1 MPAVAPRSPSVPTTG
16 KPIKFAG
23 IGEKL
28 DQIEVFHPDRMAS
41 RILGM
46 GDMLSLIE
54 KAEANFD
61 EEQAAKLQEKLK
73 KNRFTLADYY
83 DQLKQLRKMGSLSDI
98 MGMLPG
104 MKGKVNEEDI
114 DESILTRTEAI
125 IQSMTPAERDESLSP
140 ECQPPQKRIAAGSGT
155 TVQQVNQVLK
165 QFDMMQN
172 LTRASLR
179 RQDAQGPEGHDGRR
193 NARHGQLRRRMAWAA
208 ATPRDAPSPIRSA
221 RKNVET
227 RQKRFSNTMSTIC
240 WR

>member
-1 MPAVAPRSPSVPTTG
+1 
-16 KPIKFAG
+16 
-23 IGEKL
+23 
-28 DQIEVFHPDRMAS
+28 
-41 RILGM
+41 M

-125 IQSMTPAERDESLSP
+125 IQSMTPAERDDPSLLNASRR
-140 ECQPPQKRIAAGSGT
+140 KRIAAGSGT

-172 LTRASLR
+172 LTRSISGGKMPKALK
-179 RQDAQGPEGHDGRR
+179 GMMGGGMPGMGGFGGGGMGGGHSKGRTKP
-193 NARHGQLRRRMAWAA
+193 NKK
-208 ATPRDAPSPIRSA
+208 
-221 RKNVET
+221 RKK
-227 RQKRFSNTMSTIC
+227 KR
-240 WR
+240 